1 MFELYTHSHCSTYL
15 TGLRRHL
22 GEVSSSAADLEQPSE
37 SMEDIITES
46 SARGGNLSS
55 GHFGGDGSASPVSSH
70 NQSLQGLVSPPRPM
84 ELRPPSSDVGPRPN
98 IRSRY
103 RFRKFVLSS
112 LITPAKSLSLMKVHY
127 RFHLV
132 CLPVMMMTH

>member
-1 MFELYTHSHCSTYL
+1 M
-15 TGLRRHL
+15 
-22 GEVSSSAADLEQPSE
+22 GEVSSSATDLEQPSE

-55 GHFGGDGSASPVSSH
+55 GHFGGDVSASPISSH

-103 RFRKFVLSS
+103 RFREFVSS
-112 LITPAKSLSLMKVHY
+112 YLIMPANSHSLMKVHY
-127 RFHLV
+127 RFRLIR
-132 CLPVMMMTH
+132 LPVMMMTH